1 MEAKINEL
9 TNALLAKN
17 NDISAAKA
25 RTWMELLWSDF
36 EASSARAGY
45 GKPDPAV
52 IERIILQWVQAYG
65 DQLHEFAGRNPKYIH
80 LLDESEDFS

>member
-1 MEAKINEL
+1 MQQKVEQL
-9 TNALLAKN
+9 TNSLLAKN
-17 NDISAAKA
+17 PQLSVAKA

-45 GKPDPAV
+45 GKPDPQV
-52 IERIILQWVQAYG
+52 IERIIAQWINAYG

-80 LLDESEDFS
+80 LLDEIDTH